1 MKHLY
6 PHPFSGSNAVS
17 LDVTVDFLATHSYY
31 MMCGTLKLN
40 TQNWLYISVTYV

>member
-17 LDVTVDFLATHSYY
+17 LDVTVDFFPELEKLFTKAK
-31 MMCGTLKLN
+31 LK
-40 TQNWLYISVTYV
+40 